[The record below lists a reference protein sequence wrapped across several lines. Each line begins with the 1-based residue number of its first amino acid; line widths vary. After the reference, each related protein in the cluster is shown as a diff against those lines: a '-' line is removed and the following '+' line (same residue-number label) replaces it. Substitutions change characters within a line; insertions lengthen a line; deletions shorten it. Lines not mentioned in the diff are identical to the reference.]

1 MVLTPGTTLDNGFR
15 IEAYSPAFLFVNRH
29 FNTMYPYA
37 MRNNPSPTYQR
48 ERWETKDGDFFD
60 LDFVK
65 KGAKS
70 IVILLHGL
78 EGSSSS
84 QYILGMANALSSVS
98 IDICAVNHRSCSGE
112 LNRTLGFY
120 HSGYTQDLAFIVSEL
135 SKKYEVVSAVGY
147 SLGGNMLLKYL
158 GTADVPREF
167 KTGVALSVPAHLSS
181 SAVRLNHWTNRPYA
195 VQFLKTLNKKAVA
208 KAKQFPHIL
217 DYKKFQKIS
226 TLYEFDNKVTA
237 PLHGFVDAED
247 YYAQSSSA
255 QFLHNIKVPTL
266 LINAL
271 DDSFLAP
278 PCFPFEV
285 AHSSPNFHFYAPKHG
300 GHVGFARLKS
310 DAYWSDDMVV
320 QWLMMTGAITN

>member
-1 MVLTPGTTLDNGFR
+1 MILTPGSTLDNGFR
-15 IEAYSPAFLFVNRH
+15 LDAYSPAFLFVNRH

-37 MRNNPSPTYQR
+37 MRRNNIPDYQR
-48 ERWETKDGDFFD
+48 VRWETEDGDFFD
-60 LDFVK
+60 LDFVN

-70 IVILLHGL
+70 VVILLHGL

-84 QYILGMANALSSVS
+84 QYILGITNAL
-98 IDICAVNHRSCSGE
+98 NHRSCSGE

-120 HSGYTQDLAFIVSEL
+120 HSGYTKDLAFIVSEL
-135 SKKYEVVSAVGY
+135 SKKYEKVSAVGY

-158 GTADVPREF
+158 GTHEVPAEF

-195 VQFLKTLNKKAVA
+195 IQFLKTLNKKAVA
-208 KAKQFPHIL
+208 KAKQFPEVL
-217 DYKKFQKIS
+217 DYRKFQNIA

-255 QFLHNIKVPTL
+255 QFLHNIQVPTL
-266 LINAL
+266 LVNAV

-278 PCFPFEV
+278 PCFPFEI
-285 AHSSPNFHFYAPKHG
+285 AQDNPNFHFYAPKQG

-310 DAYWSDDMVV
+310 NAYWSDDMVV
-320 QWLMMTGAITN
+320 RWLEMTGSITN

>member
-1 MVLTPGTTLDNGFR
+1 MR
-15 IEAYSPAFLFVNRH
+15 
-29 FNTMYPYA
+29 
-37 MRNNPSPTYQR
+37 RNNIPDYQR
-48 ERWETKDGDFFD
+48 VRWETEDGDFFD
-60 LDFVK
+60 LDFVN

-70 IVILLHGL
+70 VVILLHGL

-84 QYILGMANALSSVS
+84 QYILGITNALSAFP
-98 IDICAVNHRSCSGE
+98 IDVCAVNHRSCSGE

-120 HSGYTQDLAFIVSEL
+120 HSGYTKDLAFIVSEL
-135 SKKYEVVSAVGY
+135 SKKYEKVSAVGY

-158 GTADVPREF
+158 GTHEVPAEF

-195 VQFLKTLNKKAVA
+195 IQFLKTLNKKAVA
-208 KAKQFPHIL
+208 KAKQFPEVL
-217 DYKKFQKIS
+217 DYRKFQNIA

-255 QFLHNIKVPTL
+255 QFLHNIQVPTL
-266 LINAL
+266 LVNAV

-278 PCFPFEV
+278 PCFPFEI
-285 AHSSPNFHFYAPKHG
+285 AQDNPNFHFYAPKQG

-310 DAYWSDDMVV
+310 NAYWSDDMVV
-320 QWLMMTGAITN
+320 RWLEMTGSITN

>member
-1 MVLTPGTTLDNGFR
+1 
-15 IEAYSPAFLFVNRH
+15 
-29 FNTMYPYA
+29 MYPYA
-37 MRNNPSPTYQR
+37 MRRNNIPDYQR
-48 ERWETKDGDFFD
+48 VRWETEDGDFFD
-60 LDFVK
+60 LDFVN

-70 IVILLHGL
+70 VVILLHGL

-84 QYILGMANALSSVS
+84 QYILGITNALSAFP
-98 IDICAVNHRSCSGE
+98 IDVCAVNHRSCSGE

-120 HSGYTQDLAFIVSEL
+120 HSGYTKDLAFIVSEL
-135 SKKYEVVSAVGY
+135 SKKYEKVSAVGY

-158 GTADVPREF
+158 GTHEVPAEF

-195 VQFLKTLNKKAVA
+195 IQFLKTLNKKAVA
-208 KAKQFPHIL
+208 KAKQFPEVL
-217 DYKKFQKIS
+217 DYRKFQNIA

-255 QFLHNIKVPTL
+255 QFLHNIQVPTL
-266 LINAL
+266 LVNAV

-278 PCFPFEV
+278 PCFPFEI
-285 AHSSPNFHFYAPKHG
+285 AQDNPNFHFYAPKQG

-310 DAYWSDDMVV
+310 NAYWSDDMVV
-320 QWLMMTGAITN
+320 RWLEMTGSITN